1 MKKVLICIDYNPTS
15 ELVAD
20 AGYELATSL
29 NAEVCLIHVIADA
42 QYYGV
47 QYPTFMGY
55 VGIDSEVDLNIGK
68 EMIQVANNF
77 LDTVKIHLNDT
88 KILTKVLEGST
99 ADVIIEYAKYLNAD
113 IIVLGTHSHNL
124 LEKILIGDVASKVL
138 KDTKVPVYMVP
149 TKKKT
154 LA

>member
-29 NAEVCLIHVIADA
+29 NAEVCLLHVIADV

-55 VGIDSEVDLNIGK
+55 EGFDTEVDLNIGK
-68 EMIQVANNF
+68 EMIRVASNF
-77 LDTVKIHLNDT
+77 LDTVKTHLNDP
-88 KILTKVLEGST
+88 KVETKVLEGST
-99 ADVIIEYAKYLNAD
+99 ADIILEYSNQWKANV
-113 IIVLGTHSHNL
+113 IVLGTHSHSI
-124 LEKILIGDVASKVL
+124 LEKIFIGDVASKIL
-138 KDTKVPVYMVP
+138 KNTKVPVYMVP
-149 TKKKT
+149 TKKQKP
-154 LA
+154 

>member
-20 AGYELATSL
+20 SGFKLASIL

-55 VGIDSEVDLNIGK
+55 GGVDSEVDLNIGK
-68 EMIQVANNF
+68 EMIRVANNF
-77 LDTVKIHLNDT
+77 LDTVRVHLNNT
-88 KILTKVLEGST
+88 KIETKVLEGST
-99 ADVIIEYAKYLNAD
+99 ADVILEYAKHWNANV
-113 IIVLGTHSHNL
+113 IVLGTHSHNI

-138 KDTKVPVYMVP
+138 KNTKVPVYMVP
-149 TKKKT
+149 TKK
-154 LA
+154 

>member
-29 NAEVCLIHVIADA
+29 NAEVCLLHVIADV

-55 VGIDSEVDLNIGK
+55 EGFDTEVDLNIGK
-68 EMIQVANNF
+68 EMIRVASNF
-77 LDTVKIHLNDT
+77 LDTVKTHLNDP
-88 KILTKVLEGST
+88 KIETKVLEGST
-99 ADVIIEYAKYLNAD
+99 ADIILEYSNQWKANV
-113 IIVLGTHSHNL
+113 IVLGTHSHSI
-124 LEKILIGDVASKVL
+124 LEKIFIGDVASKIL
-138 KDTKVPVYMVP
+138 KNTKVPVYMVP
-149 TKKKT
+149 TKKQKP
-154 LA
+154 